1 MKFVKKSKEQLHRED
16 LERIAKYRPL
26 DDDFMR
32 ELFRDNMPLTEMVL
46 RIITGKQ
53 DLVVTSQETQYDL
66 NQIAGA
72 RSLCLDVFATDSK
85 NQKYNLE

>member
-32 ELFRDNMPLTEMVL
+32 ELFRDNMPLTEMVFANHH
-46 RIITGKQ
+46 RQAGFGCHQSGNAVRPESDCGCKVAVPGCFCNGQ
-53 DLVVTSQETQYDL
+53 QEPEIQP
-66 NQIAGA
+66 
-72 RSLCLDVFATDSK
+72 
-85 NQKYNLE
+85 